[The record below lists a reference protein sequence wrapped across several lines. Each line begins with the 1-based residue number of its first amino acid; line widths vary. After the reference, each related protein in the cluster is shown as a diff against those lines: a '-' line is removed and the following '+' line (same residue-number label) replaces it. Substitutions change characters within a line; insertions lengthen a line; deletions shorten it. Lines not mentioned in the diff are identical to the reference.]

1 MRLETIPAITG
12 SMLFPYSIAYTFN
25 AKLAL
30 LNSLS
35 QLADALNKEPSLNAT
50 PAVAYLMKDSITN
63 IQNQIPNL
71 VSQKVKLA

>member
-1 MRLETIPAITG
+1 MDQF
-12 SMLFPYSIAYTFN
+12 S
-25 AKLAL
+25 AL
-30 LNSLS
+30 LNSLI

-50 PAVAYLMKDSITN
+50 PAVAYLMKDSLTN

>member
-1 MRLETIPAITG
+1 MDQF
-12 SMLFPYSIAYTFN
+12 SS
-25 AKLAL
+25 L
-30 LNSLS
+30 LNSLT

-71 VSQKVKLA
+71 VSRKVKLA